1 MRNSGRKE
9 EIFNNSR
16 SKGIFNVNFNDNKK
30 KFKENAVSNL
40 EMKGIKEYHR
50 RIVINRILSKL

>member
-16 SKGIFNVNFNDNKK
+16 SKGIFNINFNDKKMQRKCSSKFRDENK
-30 KFKENAVSNL
+30 
-40 EMKGIKEYHR
+40 
-50 RIVINRILSKL
+50 RIPQKNTN

>member
-16 SKGIFNVNFNDNKK
+16 SKGIFNINFNDKK
-30 KFKENAVSNL
+30 KKSKENVVSNL
-40 EMKGIKEYHR
+40 EIKRIKEYHR
-50 RIVINRILSKL
+50 RY